1 MRFMRQSCSRTNAKP
16 WKGLLM
22 GSKRAKVI
30 SRDAFMK
37 SFVEAEVIM
46 RRNLAAAIEEE
57 IKTETN
63 PATIVGLK
71 KAKEIV
77 FGKVEE

>member
-1 MRFMRQSCSRTNAKP
+1 MGTKKAKI
-16 WKGLLM
+16 
-22 GSKRAKVI
+22 I

-46 RRNLAAAIEEE
+46 RRNLAARITVAMEL
-57 IKTETN
+57 ETDEKILEGMN
-63 PATIVGLK
+63 

-77 FGKVEE
+77 FGKVELE

>member
-1 MRFMRQSCSRTNAKP
+1 MGTKKAKI
-16 WKGLLM
+16 
-22 GSKRAKVI
+22 I

-46 RRNLAAAIEEE
+46 RRNLAARITVAMEL
-57 IKTETN
+57 ETDEKILEGMN
-63 PATIVGLK
+63 

-77 FGKVEE
+77 FGKVESE